1 MTYKTHTRCRLCN
14 GEKFTSLIS
23 LGNQPLTGVF
33 LKPNEPDPLNAPLNL
48 IVCDECKFMQLRHSV
63 DTDLMYSNYWYRS
76 GTNQTMRDHLS
87 GIANDVEK
95 RISLKA
101 GDIVIDTGC
110 NDGTLLKSYNQPDLV
125 KVGVDPSNA
134 ILGIG
139 DEYKIIKIKDY
150 FTYKT
155 VKEYVKNGCVKAITS
170 ISMFYDL
177 DQPSLFVNDVKRL
190 LHDDGIWIVE
200 MNYTGDMI
208 DKLGY
213 DMISHEHVAYYT
225 FLTFEYLI
233 TKNGMFINDVSSN
246 SINGGSLRF
255 IVGKK
260 PGETSAVGDLR
271 TNEINRGL
279 DTMVAYRDFAKRVEQ
294 FKQSLIGLVSKINT
308 SRQVVMAYG
317 ASTRGNTVMQ
327 HCGFTREHIPF
338 ALDRNPLKYGM
349 EMSGTRIPIISEK
362 SGRDFKPDYLMVLP
376 YYFLEEFINREM
388 QYLMDGGKFIVYL
401 PELRII
407 SFTDGKITEQA
418 MDVLDAEQVA
428 TRR

>member
-1 MTYKTHTRCRLCN
+1 
-14 GEKFTSLIS
+14 
-23 LGNQPLTGVF
+23 
-33 LKPNEPDPLNAPLNL
+33 
-48 IVCDECKFMQLRHSV
+48 MQLRHSV

-87 GIANDVEK
+87 GITNEVEE
-95 RISLKA
+95 RLSLKED
-101 GDIVIDTGC
+101 DIVIDTGC
-110 NDGTLLKSYNQPDLV
+110 NDGTLLKSYNQTGLV

-134 ILGIG
+134 ILAIG
-139 DEYKIIKIKDY
+139 DEHQIVKINDY
-150 FTYKT
+150 FTYNT
-155 VKEYVKNGCVKAITS
+155 VKEYAKDGCVKAITS

-177 DQPSLFVNDVKRL
+177 DQPSLFVQDVKRL

-208 DKLGY
+208 DNLGY

-233 TKNGMFINDVSSN
+233 TSNGMFVKDVSSN

-255 IVGKK
+255 VVGKQ
-260 PGETSAVGDLR
+260 PGETRAVGDLR
-271 TNEINRGL
+271 KNEIMRGL
-279 DTMVAYRDFAKRVEQ
+279 DSMVAYRDFARRVEE
-294 FKQSLIGLVSKINT
+294 FKQSLIGLVSKISNGG
-308 SRQVVMAYG
+308 QIIMAYG

-327 HCGFTREHIPF
+327 HCGFTREQIPF

-362 SGRDFKPDYLMVLP
+362 SGREFKPDYLMVLP

-388 QYLMDGGKFIVYL
+388 QYLMDGGKLIVYL

-407 SFTDGKITEQA
+407 SFTDGKIIEEAVNFSDT
-418 MDVLDAEQVA
+418 
-428 TRR
+428 